1 MPKESE
7 KDGAPSLTLSRL
19 QLLGVG
25 LTYSTQ
31 KHHRVT
37 RQVMELQQD
46 NMENTVESCT
56 FHMDGVRTGD
66 KLRMISRLSCV
77 RNTFWP
83 AGGKPQ

>member
-31 KHHRVT
+31 KHHKSLYRLWT
-37 RQVMELQQD
+37 QD

-56 FHMDGVRTGD
+56 FHIDGMMTE
-66 KLRMISRLSCV
+66 
-77 RNTFWP
+77 N
-83 AGGKPQ
+83 